1 VTKLVFDLD
10 GTLVDSVYQHV
21 SAWHAAFRRCGWEF
35 PVYKLHRKIG
45 MSGRV
50 LISALSRALSRECPD
65 AERDELERIHEAEY
79 QTLLESVRPLP
90 GARALL
96 VALHELGVD
105 FAIVTSSGKKMAG
118 ELISKLDLP
127 FDIPLVTKDDTDKHK
142 PDPSGFLIGAS
153 KIGAQPTDAMVVG
166 DSVWDML
173 GAVRA
178 KFLGVGL
185 LSGGYGEEELTG
197 AGAFRV
203 YADPAEIHARLNE
216 LGIDAE

>member
-1 VTKLVFDLD
+1 MTKLVFDLD
-10 GTLVDSVYQHV
+10 GTLIDSVYQHV
-21 SAWHAAFRRCGWEF
+21 SAWDAAFRKCGWEI
-35 PVYKLHRKIG
+35 PAYRLHRKIG

-50 LISALSRALSRECPD
+50 MIAALSRETGRACS
-65 AERDELERIHEAEY
+65 AEERAELERVHESEY
-79 QTLLESVRPLP
+79 EQRLESVRPLP
-90 GARALL
+90 GARELL
-96 VALHELGVD
+96 VALHELKVD
-105 FAIVTSSGKKMAG
+105 FAIVTSSGKKMAD
-118 ELISKLDLP
+118 ELVGMLSLP
-127 FDIPLVTKDDTDKHK
+127 FDVPLVTKDDTEKHK

-153 KIGAQPTDAMVVG
+153 KIGAKATDAMVVG

-185 LSGGYGEEELTG
+185 LCGGYGQEELTG

>member
-1 VTKLVFDLD
+1 MTKLVFDLD

-21 SAWHAAFRRCGWEF
+21 SAWHTAFRRCGWEF

-50 LISALSRALSRECPD
+50 LISALSRELGRACPN
-65 AERDELERIHEAEY
+65 AERAELERIHEAEY
-79 QTLLESVRPLP
+79 ETLLESVRPLP
-90 GARALL
+90 GTRELL
-96 VALHELGVD
+96 ASLHDRGVD
-105 FAIVTSSGKKMAG
+105 FAIVTSSGKKMADA
-118 ELISKLDLP
+118 LIGKLDLP
-127 FDIPLVTKDDTDKHK
+127 FDVPLVTKDDTDKHK
-142 PDPSGFLIGAS
+142 PDPSGFLIGAR
-153 KIGAQPTDAMVVG
+153 KIGAQATDAMVVG

-173 GAVRA
+173 AAVRA